1 MGKPISS
8 IPIGSWV
15 KDPSTVINGSV
26 VKWKVLDNNHK
37 NYPSNTTTLIGIT
50 TNPQVSPRTVY
61 KDSTKFGFRDLDI
74 MWDGQAKTIGY
85 LLDLIYSQFSRPLQK
100 LVVPTPLQIRGGSN
114 NSGGTMRTE
123 AHNVFLWG
131 AYEMNAGSSTFL
143 SGTPDQSYFPSLS
156 AYSNS
161 GLQNYLGIDSTRK
174 ILSRDVY
181 VRSDPYFTYDPGYI
195 YGQKGQD
202 TNSAFPMDVL
212 PMINITSDVLVSD
225 QPDTDRA
232 YVLDLVSR
240 SNLVQDGTEIK
251 KWDLSSTPPS
261 WSAIGQAPATKEM
274 FTLHGIK
281 DTSSIP
287 AESWKVLGKGFKILC
302 FSDQNIKMNA
312 NMNVPKSIY
321 DSTQKSYKG
330 KGAIETLPEVLP
342 QGRKSLIVDAEHTG
356 CTFEY
361 SLNNGKTWYNV
372 ILKGI
377 TDISNV
383 DGSSLII
390 RASLPTTAATLTS
403 LSYAWA

>member
-1 MGKPISS
+1 MGKPINS

-15 KDPSTVINGSV
+15 KDPSTIINGSV
-26 VKWKVLDNNHK
+26 VKWKVLDNNHE

-50 TNPQVSPRTVY
+50 ANPQVSVRSY
-61 KDSTKFGFRDLDI
+61 NDSKKFGFRDFDI
-74 MWDGQAKTIGY
+74 TWEGQTQTVGY
-85 LLDLIYSQFSRPLQK
+85 LLDLIYNQISKPFQNLI
-100 LVVPTPLQIRGGSN
+100 VPTLLQIRGASTN
-114 NSGGTMRTE
+114 IHGTIRPET
-123 AHNVFLWG
+123 HNIFLWG
-131 AYEMNAGSSTFL
+131 AGELNHGSSTSL
-143 SGTPDQSYFPSLS
+143 DNTPDQTYFPSLS
-156 AYSNS
+156 SFYNN
-161 GLQNYLGIDSTRK
+161 GLQTYLGVNRTEYIM
-174 ILSRDVY
+174 SRDLY
-181 VRSDPYFTYDPGYI
+181 PRSSNYYTADPGYI
-195 YGQKGQD
+195 MGQYGSYE
-202 TNSAFPMDVL
+202 NSGYPMHIL

-225 QPDTDRA
+225 QPDTDGA
-232 YVLDLVSR
+232 YVLDLISR
-240 SNLVQDGTEIK
+240 LNLVQDGTDVK

-261 WSAIGQAPATKEM
+261 WSTIGQAPVTKEM

-287 AESWKVLGKGFKILC
+287 RESWKELKKGFKVLC

-330 KGAIETLPEVLP
+330 KGIIETLPEVLP

-361 SLNNGKTWYNV
+361 SLNNGKTWYNI
-372 ILKGI
+372 ILKDI
-377 TDISNV
+377 TDISNI